1 MDERGWGWS
10 ASETRRA
17 QLIDWIVQR
26 SAEEPDGVYVRLHRF
41 YDSLPDQSMNT
52 YVIALDDVNSLEG
65 RALLDLANSY
75 GSVWDLQAQS
85 APAGRA
91 FVDDLQAARANT
103 QRRRSACRDAM
114 VDWLYSRDAVSPPG
128 VDRDGIL
135 QDQRGYFFAE
145 PFTADDLDAAA
156 AWLCRNSLVGGTMI
170 AEAQGPVVL
179 YLTDSGVKC
188 AEDFHSDTSAYL
200 ERQQYRASGPT
211 VSPSKEDAV
220 GSPAP
225 NKAAPE
231 TSSLNRMV
239 NRWGG
244 LAALVA
250 AVIGSLSDLS
260 KLGWL
265 TFAAAAFFGV
275 LAVLNWRNS
284 RRLFATG
291 FALLCL
297 ISILLSVRTVAK
309 PATTTFFYG
318 GVSMTYPKGLPYAD
332 LGAIPLTTNPAVGS
346 LYDSIYT
353 PPSGA
358 GPGEPYTFVISCTE
372 WGSYDGKSL
381 DWAHIVGGDKQNLWI
396 PVPFLHGVDSGKA
409 YGLLPCSG
417 WQWEL
422 QTVGTGYRG

>member
-1 MDERGWGWS
+1 
-10 ASETRRA
+10 
-17 QLIDWIVQR
+17 
-26 SAEEPDGVYVRLHRF
+26 
-41 YDSLPDQSMNT
+41 MNT

-85 APAGRA
+85 TPAGRA
-91 FVDDLQAARANT
+91 FVDDLQAARSNT

-114 VDWLYSRDAVSPPG
+114 ADWLYSRDAVSPPG
-128 VDRDGIL
+128 VARDGIL
-135 QDQRGYFFAE
+135 QDQRGYFFAK

-156 AWLCRNSLVGGTMI
+156 AWLYRNSLVGGTMI
-170 AEAQGPVVL
+170 AGAQGPVVL

-200 ERQQYRASGPT
+200 EMQQYRASGPT
-211 VSPSKEDAV
+211 VNIGTNSAPFQVAGDYARQVRAPSKEDAV
-220 GSPAP
+220 GSPAA

-275 LAVLNWRNS
+275 STVLNWRNS
-284 RRLFATG
+284 RRLFAAG

-309 PATTTFFYG
+309 PATTTFFYAG
-318 GVSMTYPKGLPYAD
+318 ESMTYPKGLPYAD

-353 PPSGA
+353 PPPEA
-358 GPGEPYTFVISCTE
+358 GPGEPYTFIISCTE

-381 DWAHIVGGDKQNLWI
+381 DWAHIVGDDKQNLWI
-396 PVPFLHGVDSGKA
+396 PVSFLHGVDSGKA

-422 QTVGTGYRG
+422 QTFGTG